1 MNSHYTI
8 MRPPV
13 LSSTPPPDFLS
24 PQQEAR
30 AFGRARNRT
39 LATLLRQTF
48 AHSRFRVTLVVVL
61 TSLLWGG
68 MFWMFTDGFWFLESM
83 ITQPDTHAQ
92 AVGGVFGAFFAALML
107 MLIFSS
113 GIILYGSLFRSREIA
128 FLLTIPARTERVF
141 LHKFQEA
148 IVLSSWGFVLLGSP
162 ILLAYGVVSASPWYY
177 YVLLLPFIVAFVYI
191 PVSIGA
197 IIRLF
202 VVHRVPDNRLT
213 VLVGGL
219 VLLAVGGAW
228 IAWGLLTGPRND
240 LLTPDWFQEILGRLR
255 FSDYRL
261 LPSWWLSTGLLDA
274 ASGAWSESILFFSLM
289 ISNALFFRQLALWQA
304 GRTYRAAYSG
314 LYGKTMRR
322 KRSRPM
328 RFDRLLSWL
337 LGPLPAAMRL
347 MVIKDLRLFRRD
359 PLQWSQFLIFTGFLV
374 IYFFHIPRFT
384 YGVSSITWVN
394 MVSFL
399 NLSVVGL
406 LFSTFTTRFIYPM
419 ISLEGRRFWML
430 GLLGVPRRT
439 ILWSKFFFAAGGAI
453 VPCSGLVLVS
463 DLMLG
468 VSNLI
473 VISHQLTC
481 LVLCLGLAG
490 IAVGLGAWL
499 PNFRDDS
506 PSRIAAGFGGTLT
519 LVVSTLYILIVV
531 LLTALPTHFY
541 LVAEYANLG
550 GNIQGQTSVQWWL
563 GFWLVAGIAASLIL
577 GAIAT
582 LVPLRI
588 GFRALQRMEF

>member
-1 MNSHYTI
+1 

-13 LSSTPPPDFLS
+13 LFSTPSCDFLS

-30 AFGRARNRT
+30 AFGRSRKRI

-68 MFWMFTDGFWFLESM
+68 MFWMFVDGFWFLKST

-107 MLIFSS
+107 MLVFSS
-113 GIILYGSLFRSREIA
+113 GIILYGSLFRSREIT

-162 ILLAYGVVSASPWYY
+162 ILLAYGVVSAAPWYY
-177 YVLLLPFIVAFVYI
+177 YALLLPFIVAFIYI

-197 IIRLF
+197 IICLW
-202 VVHRVPDNRLT
+202 VVHRVPDNRLA

-219 VLLAVGGAW
+219 VLLVVGGAW

-255 FSDYRL
+255 FSEQRL
-261 LPSWWLSTGLLDA
+261 LPSWWLSTGLLAAACDA
-274 ASGAWSESILFFSLM
+274 WAESIMFFALT
-289 ISNALFFRQLALWQA
+289 ISNALLFRQLALWQA
-304 GRTYRAAYSG
+304 GRTYRSAYSG
-314 LYGKTMRR
+314 LYGKTLRR
-322 KRSRPM
+322 KRPRPV

-337 LGPLPAAMRL
+337 LSPFPAAMRL
-347 MVIKDLRLFRRD
+347 MTIKDLRLFRRD
-359 PLQWSQFLIFTGFLV
+359 PMQWSQFLIFLGLLM
-374 IYFFHIPRFT
+374 IYFFNIRRFT
-384 YGVSSITWVN
+384 YDVSAIGWVN

-406 LFSTFTTRFIYPM
+406 LLSTFTTRFIYPM
-419 ISLEGRRFWML
+419 ISLEGRRFWIL
-430 GLLGVPRRT
+430 GLLGVKRRT
-439 ILWSKFFFAAGGAI
+439 ILWGKFLFAAGGAI
-453 VPCSGLVLVS
+453 IPCSGLVLVS

-473 VISHQLTC
+473 VLSHQLT
-481 LVLCLGLAG
+481 G
-490 IAVGLGAWL
+490 
-499 PNFRDDS
+499 
-506 PSRIAAGFGGTLT
+506 
-519 LVVSTLYILIVV
+519 
-531 LLTALPTHFY
+531 
-541 LVAEYANLG
+541 
-550 GNIQGQTSVQWWL
+550 
-563 GFWLVAGIAASLIL
+563 
-577 GAIAT
+577 
-582 LVPLRI
+582 
-588 GFRALQRMEF
+588 

>member
-1 MNSHYTI
+1 

-13 LSSTPPPDFLS
+13 IFSTPSCDFLS

-30 AFGRARNRT
+30 AFGRARKRIF
-39 LATLLRQTF
+39 ATLLRQTF
-48 AHSRFRVTLVVVL
+48 AHSRFRVTLIVVL

-68 MFWMFTDGFWFLESM
+68 MFWMFADGFWFLEST
-83 ITQPDTHAQ
+83 ITQPDTHAR

-107 MLIFSS
+107 MLVFSS
-113 GIILYGSLFRSREIA
+113 GIILYGSLFRSREIT

-162 ILLAYGVVSASPWYY
+162 VLLAYGVVSAAPWYY
-177 YVLLLPFIVAFVYI
+177 YALLLPFIVAFVYI

-197 IIRLF
+197 IICLW
-202 VVHRVPDNRLT
+202 VVHRVPGNRLA

-304 GRTYRAAYSG
+304 GRTYRSAYSG
-314 LYGKTMRR
+314 LCGKTMRR
-322 KRSRPM
+322 KRPRPM

-359 PLQWSQFLIFTGFLV
+359 PLQWSQFFIFTGFLV

-384 YGVSSITWVN
+384 YGVSSIAWVN

-406 LFSTFTTRFIYPM
+406 LLSTFTTRFIYPM
-419 ISLEGRRFWML
+419 ISLEGRRFWIL

-439 ILWSKFFFAAGGAI
+439 ILWGKFFFAAGGAI

-473 VISHQLTC
+473 VLSHQLTC

-499 PNFRDDS
+499 PNFRDES
-506 PSRIAAGFGGTLT
+506 PARIAAGFGGTLT

-541 LVAEYANLG
+541 LAAEYANLG
-550 GNIQGQTSVQWWL
+550 GDVQGQTGVQWWL
-563 GFWLVAGIAASLIL
+563 GFWLAAGTAASLIL
-577 GAIAT
+577 GAITT

-588 GFRALQRMEF
+588 GFHALQRMEF